1 MRLLAIPLGNGSFAD
16 LQYTSPNNY
25 GVDIPFFTDAWTG
38 ADPFRSAIPNPPVVH
53 EWPDNWGAAPDLL
66 PYVPARPIQQ
76 CCTVVT
82 PRDEVPESVPEPA
95 SFLLVAAVL
104 VAGLMRRRFAR

>member
-1 MRLLAIPLGNGSFAD
+1 MSFVNTPLGDSLYENIGDVMTNTFGETHPVHTD
-16 LQYTSPNNY
+16 LLGGDAANHI
-25 GVDIPFFTDAWTG
+25 VDPEVD
-38 ADPFRSAIPNPPVVH
+38 FRF
-53 EWPDNWGAAPDLL
+53 PDNWGAAPDLL

-104 VAGLMRRRFAR
+104 LAGLMRRRFAR